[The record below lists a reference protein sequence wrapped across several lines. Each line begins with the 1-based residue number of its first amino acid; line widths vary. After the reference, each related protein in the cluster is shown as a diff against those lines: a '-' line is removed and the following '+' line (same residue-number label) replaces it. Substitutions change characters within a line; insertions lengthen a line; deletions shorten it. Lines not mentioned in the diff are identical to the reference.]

1 MRVVPNRGPRRSI
14 LRPVGGD
21 PHARIENKRGTEHG
35 SARKGDAMKHVSW
48 QGMLVSGLV
57 LLLSVSP
64 SWSGGFPGTN
74 DDSDAEGNTGGGTG
88 ALGNLFD
95 GVANTAYGTGALGAN
110 ARGVGNTAYGNKA
123 LFSNTDGNLNTASGL
138 NALFFNT
145 TGNFNT
151 ASGAEAL
158 GANTTG
164 DNNTANGFA
173 ALGANTIGANN
184 TASGVQALATNDG
197 GAGNTASGAYA
208 LQANTTGTFNTA
220 SGVSA
225 LFSNTTGN
233 NNTALGVNALG
244 NSAGSG
250 NIAIGKSS
258 GSNLMAGNDNIYLG
272 SPGGAATESDTLRL
286 GSVQTRA
293 FVAGVA
299 FTPVT
304 RSKAVRIDG
313 SGQLGVLVSSARYK
327 RDIEAMGTR
336 SQDLFTLRPVI
347 FRDREEPEGMQQ
359 YGLIAEEVATVYPE
373 LVTRTATGE
382 VEGVDYEALIPMLL
396 NELQRQQQVQDRQQR
411 ELVVLKAQQ
420 EWLMTEL
427 MQMRTDRVVSAV
439 TPY

>member
-1 MRVVPNRGPRRSI
+1 MLRRVGRGPY
-14 LRPVGGD
+14 
-21 PHARIENKRGTEHG
+21 ARITNKRGTQHG

-64 SWSGGFPGTN
+64 SWSGGFPTTN

-95 GVANTAYGTGALGAN
+95 GVANTAYGASALGAN
-110 ARGVGNTAYGNKA
+110 ARGVGNTAYGNQA
-123 LFSNTDGNLNTASGL
+123 LSSNTDGNLNTASGL
-138 NALFFNT
+138 
-145 TGNFNT
+145 G
-151 ASGAEAL
+151 AL
-158 GANTTG
+158 GANSTATGFNALESNTTG
-164 DNNTANGFA
+164 S
-173 ALGANTIGANN
+173 IN
-184 TASGVQALATNDG
+184 TASGVQALATNDS

-208 LQANTTGTFNTA
+208 LHANTTGTFNTA

-258 GSNLMAGNDNIYLG
+258 GSNLMAGDDNIYLG
-272 SPGGAATESDTLRL
+272 SPGGPATESDTLRL
-286 GSVQTRA
+286 GSAQTRA

-336 SQDLFTLRPVI
+336 SQELFTLRPVI
-347 FRDREEPEGMQQ
+347 FRYREDPGGMQQ